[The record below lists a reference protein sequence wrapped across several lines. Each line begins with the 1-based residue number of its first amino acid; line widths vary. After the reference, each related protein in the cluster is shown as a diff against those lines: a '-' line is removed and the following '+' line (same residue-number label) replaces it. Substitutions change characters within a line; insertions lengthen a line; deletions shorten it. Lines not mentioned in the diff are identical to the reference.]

1 VTSLRAHARA
11 GVAAHTFDN
20 GQRGACAVVCGMSA
34 IGPKRTLWTRRN
46 VRFWGKADIG
56 ADERKC
62 ACWCSVWGLKFV
74 GARARGSRRL
84 DAVAL
89 SLFPFSRRPL
99 SPRDQLAQL
108 RINSPAQIADPRDHR
123 SNKRNVKTKF
133 PGDIS
138 DLIVLLP
145 RCPNVVLLS
154 TLAFIVHEPPPQRA
168 VLL

>member
-1 VTSLRAHARA
+1 MCALVFCLGPEICRC
-11 GVAAHTFDN
+11 
-20 GQRGACAVVCGMSA
+20 ACAWIASA
-34 IGPKRTLWTRRN
+34 RRSWHY
-46 VRFWGKADIG
+46 R
-56 ADERKC
+56 
-62 ACWCSVWGLKFV
+62 
-74 GARARGSRRL
+74 
-84 DAVAL
+84 
-89 SLFPFSRRPL
+89 FPFFARLPL

-123 SNKRNVKTKF
+123 SNKRDVKTKF

-145 RCPNVVLLS
+145 RCPNAVLLS

>member
-1 VTSLRAHARA
+1 
-11 GVAAHTFDN
+11 
-20 GQRGACAVVCGMSA
+20 MSA
-34 IGPKRTLWTRRN
+34 FGVKRTS
-46 VRFWGKADIG
+46 G

-74 GARARGSRRL
+74 GARARGLRRL

-89 SLFPFSRRPL
+89 LLFPFSRRPL

-123 SNKRNVKTKF
+123 SNERDVKTKF
-133 PGDIS
+133 PGEIS

-145 RCPNVVLLS
+145 RCPNAVLLS
-154 TLAFIVHEPPPQRA
+154 TLAFIVHESPPQR
-168 VLL
+168 VVPFILGLGIL

>member
-1 VTSLRAHARA
+1 
-11 GVAAHTFDN
+11 
-20 GQRGACAVVCGMSA
+20 MSA
-34 IGPKRTLWTRRN
+34 FG
-46 VRFWGKADIG
+46 GKADIG

-89 SLFPFSRRPL
+89 SLSLFSRLPL

-123 SNKRNVKTKF
+123 SNKRDVKTKF

-145 RCPNVVLLS
+145 RCPNAVLLS
-154 TLAFIVHEPPPQRA
+154 TLAFIVHSHHRNVRSFYRRAIFKRRGPLSSARISEKKPDREPSQRA
-168 VLL
+168 TKALDHHSG